1 MVLRETKLP
10 QFPEFSISPGN
21 FLDWQKQNTVFEKLA
36 AIQNSAYNFTS
47 DATDPERLRGARV
60 SAGLF
65 EMLGATPAL
74 GRTFREDEDQPGQN
88 LAILSSALWKRRF
101 GADPNIIGQAISL
114 SATSYTVIGVM
125 PPTFQF
131 PDRDTELWTP
141 VGFSAAQAQQL
152 GSHYLSVIGRLN
164 PGVTL
169 AQAGTEMSAIAGRLA
184 EQYSGTNAGWDVN
197 IVPMQEYDV
206 RDIKP
211 ALLILLG
218 AVALVLLIA
227 CANVANLLLA
237 RGTARQK
244 EIAIRTALGASRWR
258 IARQLLT
265 ESVLLALAGGVVGLL
280 LALWGTGLLLALAPE
295 DLPRVKDVALDG
307 GVIAFTLSVTL
318 LTGIIFGLA
327 PAWQASRPN
336 LNETLKE
343 GGRGTTGGHHR
354 VRGSLVVTEVALA
367 LVLLV
372 GAGLLIR
379 SFYRLR
385 QVNPG
390 FNTRNAM
397 AVTVSLP
404 GKKYAQPDQ
413 LAAFYTQLIEKVAG
427 LPGVVATGASQTLPI
442 QGDYLLGFNIQGRP
456 PAGPGEDKSTNYY
469 AVTPDYFKS
478 MGIQLI
484 RGRVFTDQDRKDS
497 PRVAIINEEMAK
509 RYFPDEDPIGKGI
522 NVTNGP
528 ETFREI
534 VGIVGDVKQY
544 GLAQATTLQT
554 YEPFLQN
561 PFSGMTLVVR
571 SENNPA
577 ALTSA
582 IRAQVLSID
591 KDQPIARTRALEQI
605 VSDSVAKQRFAML
618 LLGTFGAVA
627 LVLAAVGLYGV
638 MSYAVTQRTHE
649 LGIRMALGASTGN
662 VLKLVIG
669 QGMTLALVGV
679 GIGVGGALALTRLMA
694 NLLFATG
701 ATDPVTFVGISVLLA
716 GVALAACFVPA
727 RRATRVDPMVALR
740 YE

>member
-1 MVLRETKLP
+1 
-10 QFPEFSISPGN
+10 
-21 FLDWQKQNTVFEKLA
+21 
-36 AIQNSAYNFTS
+36 
-47 DATDPERLRGARV
+47 
-60 SAGLF
+60 
-65 EMLGATPAL
+65 
-74 GRTFREDEDQPGQN
+74 
-88 LAILSSALWKRRF
+88 
-101 GADPNIIGQAISL
+101 
-114 SATSYTVIGVM
+114 
-125 PPTFQF
+125 
-131 PDRDTELWTP
+131 
-141 VGFSAAQAQQL
+141 
-152 GSHYLSVIGRLN
+152 
-164 PGVTL
+164 
-169 AQAGTEMSAIAGRLA
+169 
-184 EQYSGTNAGWDVN
+184 
-197 IVPMQEYDV
+197 
-206 RDIKP
+206 
-211 ALLILLG
+211 
-218 AVALVLLIA
+218 
-227 CANVANLLLA
+227 
-237 RGTARQK
+237 
-244 EIAIRTALGASRWR
+244 
-258 IARQLLT
+258 
-265 ESVLLALAGGVVGLL
+265 
-280 LALWGTGLLLALAPE
+280 
-295 DLPRVKDVALDG
+295 
-307 GVIAFTLSVTL
+307 
-318 LTGIIFGLA
+318 
-327 PAWQASRPN
+327 
-336 LNETLKE
+336 
-343 GGRGTTGGHHR
+343 
-354 VRGSLVVTEVALA
+354 VVTEVALA

-379 SFYRLR
+379 SFYRLQ

-544 GLAQATTLQT
+544 GLAQPTTLQT

-571 SENNPA
+571 TENNPA

-662 VLKLVIG
+662 VLKLVVR

-679 GIGVGGALALTRLMA
+679 GIGLGGALALTRLME

-701 ATDPVTFVGISVLLA
+701 ATDPLTFVGISLLLA

>member
-1 MVLRETKLP
+1 
-10 QFPEFSISPGN
+10 
-21 FLDWQKQNTVFEKLA
+21 
-36 AIQNSAYNFTS
+36 
-47 DATDPERLRGARV
+47 
-60 SAGLF
+60 
-65 EMLGATPAL
+65 
-74 GRTFREDEDQPGQN
+74 
-88 LAILSSALWKRRF
+88 
-101 GADPNIIGQAISL
+101 
-114 SATSYTVIGVM
+114 
-125 PPTFQF
+125 
-131 PDRDTELWTP
+131 
-141 VGFSAAQAQQL
+141 
-152 GSHYLSVIGRLN
+152 
-164 PGVTL
+164 
-169 AQAGTEMSAIAGRLA
+169 
-184 EQYSGTNAGWDVN
+184 
-197 IVPMQEYDV
+197 
-206 RDIKP
+206 
-211 ALLILLG
+211 
-218 AVALVLLIA
+218 
-227 CANVANLLLA
+227 
-237 RGTARQK
+237 
-244 EIAIRTALGASRWR
+244 
-258 IARQLLT
+258 
-265 ESVLLALAGGVVGLL
+265 
-280 LALWGTGLLLALAPE
+280 
-295 DLPRVKDVALDG
+295 
-307 GVIAFTLSVTL
+307 
-318 LTGIIFGLA
+318 
-327 PAWQASRPN
+327 
-336 LNETLKE
+336 
-343 GGRGTTGGHHR
+343 
-354 VRGSLVVTEVALA
+354 
-367 LVLLV
+367 
-372 GAGLLIR
+372 
-379 SFYRLR
+379 
-385 QVNPG
+385 
-390 FNTRNAM
+390 M

-544 GLAQATTLQT
+544 GLAQPTTLQT

-571 SENNPA
+571 TENNPA

-649 LGIRMALGASTGN
+649 LGIRMALGASSGN
-662 VLKLVIG
+662 VLKLVVG
-669 QGMTLALVGV
+669 QGMALALAGV
-679 GIGVGGALALTRLMA
+679 GIGLGGAFALTRLMA

-701 ATDPVTFVGISVLLA
+701 ATDPVTFVGISLLLA
-716 GVALAACFVPA
+716 GVALAACLVPA
-727 RRATRVDPMVALR
+727 RRAIKVDPMIALR